1 MDSRSTF
8 LRYLNRCPME
18 GRRPKNLT
26 GDRYPVCQT
35 ELGSLNTPGKQ
46 GKWQDPNYVGEL
58 GWKDVQEKLLRQIKV
73 TVLKLTQVGGSRR
86 LRRSGERWLRNS
98 AKWPRKF
105 AIRGASGGSRFWR
118 PQKIGFCDCLSKTQ
132 DSANSQE
139 DV

>member
-8 LRYLNRCPME
+8 LRYLVRCPME

-26 GDRYPVCQT
+26 GDRIPVCQT
-35 ELGSLNTPGKQ
+35 KLGSLNSPGKQ
-46 GKWQDPNYVGEL
+46 GIWQQPNYVGEL

-73 TVLKLTQVGGSRR
+73 TVLKLTQVGGSSR

-105 AIRGASGGSRFWR
+105 AIRGAAGGESVRR
-118 PQKIGFCDCLSKTQ
+118 PQKIGSCDCLSKTQ
-132 DSANSQE
+132 DSANS
-139 DV
+139 

>member
-1 MDSRSTF
+1 MYGTVRLCLENSEVRGLENPPLISQGVEGGLSSRIH
-8 LRYLNRCPME
+8 L
-18 GRRPKNLT
+18 
-26 GDRYPVCQT
+26 
-35 ELGSLNTPGKQ
+35 
-46 GKWQDPNYVGEL
+46 
-58 GWKDVQEKLLRQIKV
+58 KDVQEKLLKVDAFV
-73 TVLKLTQVGGSRR
+73 TVLKLTQVGETSS

>member
-26 GDRYPVCQT
+26 GDRIPVCQT

-46 GKWQDPNYVGEL
+46 GKWQHPDYVGEL

-73 TVLKLTQVGGSRR
+73 TVLKLTQVGGSSR

-98 AKWPRKF
+98 AKWPRKC
-105 AIRGASGGSRFWR
+105 AIRGAYWHCQRS
-118 PQKIGFCDCLSKTQ
+118 QKIGSGDCLLKTQ